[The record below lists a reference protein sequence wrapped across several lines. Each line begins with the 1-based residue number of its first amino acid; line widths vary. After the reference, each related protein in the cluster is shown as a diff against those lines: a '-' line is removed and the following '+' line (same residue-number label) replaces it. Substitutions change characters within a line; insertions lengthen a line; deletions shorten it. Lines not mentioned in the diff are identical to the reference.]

1 MEITKWHVVERH
13 RYIFFFSCF
22 NKTYDVISDQSEALI
37 LSNANIVDYEVS
49 YKLQWIQGETRL
61 SLYCQIWI

>member
-1 MEITKWHVVERH
+1 MSYFELRIDFIK
-13 RYIFFFSCF
+13 FNFSCF

-49 YKLQWIQGETRL
+49 YKLQWIQGEK
-61 SLYCQIWI
+61 